1 MKKIFLALVL
11 TVFGAFFGIS
21 AYADSSEEVSER
33 ITLQHMPVEED
44 ADRQNWID
52 AVHYFDSCFIN
63 DEYCEHI
70 YPDTFGG
77 NYYKEEDNV
86 FVVQVASPDLSE
98 YLFLQEEFPC
108 IELEQVKY
116 SWEYMWSLCEKTY
129 KELIGTEGVYSVGYD
144 IRNNRIVV
152 RVDAETLASKTNS
165 SDSPIEYRLVGE
177 WERHS
182 SDPCIDNTDDESYE
196 GLSATDASADESGD
210 QNLSDSVAES
220 NTAITHIYG
229 GQTLVN
235 RGKLGAKD
243 KCGLTAGIGCKTYSG
258 EDGLLIC
265 GHDMEVNDR
274 IYLDGRYIGSVT
286 FTNCKSGG
294 IGDFGVVTLASGFV
308 SDGSVYANS
317 NLIRANHCSYNSK
330 VGDKLFKYSD
340 CKGFATFT
348 VTATN
353 KTIDTKVSGN
363 VIKLAGMWECMY
375 VSGEA
380 GVGDSGCGVFHNSRE
395 DDYTSFLEF
404 SGIIHG
410 GNIKKDL
417 LYFTPPQYIN
427 SGTVNTL

>member
-210 QNLSDSVAES
+210 Q
-220 NTAITHIYG
+220 
-229 GQTLVN
+229 
-235 RGKLGAKD
+235 KL
-243 KCGLTAGIGCKTYSG
+243 
-258 EDGLLIC
+258 E
-265 GHDMEVNDR
+265 
-274 IYLDGRYIGSVT
+274 
-286 FTNCKSGG
+286 
-294 IGDFGVVTLASGFV
+294 
-308 SDGSVYANS
+308 
-317 NLIRANHCSYNSK
+317 
-330 VGDKLFKYSD
+330 
-340 CKGFATFT
+340 
-348 VTATN
+348 
-353 KTIDTKVSGN
+353 
-363 VIKLAGMWECMY
+363 
-375 VSGEA
+375 
-380 GVGDSGCGVFHNSRE
+380 
-395 DDYTSFLEF
+395 
-404 SGIIHG
+404 
-410 GNIKKDL
+410 
-417 LYFTPPQYIN
+417 
-427 SGTVNTL
+427 